1 MLQSNYAAPRN
12 DIDVAIA
19 EIWQRLLGIEQV
31 GIYDNFFELGGHS
44 LLATQ
49 VASRLRES
57 LKVDLPLRTLF
68 EVTTIADL
76 SDKISST
83 QQVMSGP
90 TDVGAILEE
99 LEQLSEEEAQQLL
112 STEVQ
117 TRATGENFSK

>member
-1 MLQSNYAAPRN
+1 
-12 DIDVAIA
+12 
-19 EIWQRLLGIEQV
+19 
-31 GIYDNFFELGGHS
+31 
-44 LLATQ
+44 LATQ

-117 TRATGENFSK
+117 TRATGENFST